1 MLTKRIFVLLYTAV
15 LALASV
21 FLFVK
26 IQQRSLIIQ
35 LDNHN
40 LSANAYHVVL
50 RERESMW
57 DVTQKIEKSKKIK
70 NVQVH
75 FQDKKNKDL
84 TYFFGTG
91 NFEVPPMITGSFFGS
106 GAFDSEVEVVI
117 VGKSYEKKLYKPKD
131 QEYLKMDS
139 KYVPVLGIM
148 GDKYTSDLDKQIF
161 IAPSI
166 EKSKQLNANSF
177 RIVID
182 GKKKLDKNTLKNL
195 LGAKRIAHLPQRH
208 FLINQ
213 DSWILDHYRELLM
226 LLVLFIMV
234 IFGIVIWTVNNRS
247 RYIELLK
254 NRKEPTQL
262 LFEEW
267 EFYTL
272 LTGLGTVFGVL
283 GGILLTD
290 LTDYVALLVYN
301 VCAFLINNIVYVI
314 LLRKQIDGLNRS

>member
-1 MLTKRIFVLLYTAV
+1 M
-15 LALASV
+15 
-21 FLFVK
+21 
-26 IQQRSLIIQ
+26 
-35 LDNHN
+35 
-40 LSANAYHVVL
+40 
-50 RERESMW
+50 
-57 DVTQKIEKSKKIK
+57 
-70 NVQVH
+70 
-75 FQDKKNKDL
+75 
-84 TYFFGTG
+84 
-91 NFEVPPMITGSFFGS
+91 
-106 GAFDSEVEVVI
+106 
-117 VGKSYEKKLYKPKD
+117 
-131 QEYLKMDS
+131 
-139 KYVPVLGIM
+139 
-148 GDKYTSDLDKQIF
+148 
-161 IAPSI
+161 
-166 EKSKQLNANSF
+166 
-177 RIVID
+177 
-182 GKKKLDKNTLKNL
+182 DKNTLKNL

-254 NRKEPTQL
+254 NKKEPTQL